1 VRIVGGTAGGRR
13 LITPKG
19 ADIRPTSD
27 KVKEALYSI
36 LAGKMGPLEGCA
48 VLDVFAGTGNLGIEA
63 LSRGAGRAVFI
74 DSGREAAAIIAKNL
88 ELTGFVDRA
97 GIIARDF
104 RTALTALE
112 AKGELFGLVF
122 IDPPYQKGLLEICL
136 ALLGESPLID
146 DETVIV
152 AEHSSREEIG
162 THYGMLHR
170 CDSRVYGDTA
180 LAFFIKHKKGSS

>member
-1 VRIVGGTAGGRR
+1 VRIVGGSAGGRK
-13 LITPKG
+13 LLTPRG
-19 ADIRPTSD
+19 LDTRPTSD
-27 KVKEALYSI
+27 KVKEALFSI
-36 LAGKMGPLEGCA
+36 LAGMMGPLDGCA

-88 ELTGFVDRA
+88 ELTGFGDRA
-97 GIIARDF
+97 GVVARDF
-104 RTALTALE
+104 RSALTAME
-112 AKGELFGLVF
+112 AKGELFELIF
-122 IDPPYQKGLLEICL
+122 IDPPYQKGLLEKCL
-136 ALLGESPLID
+136 AQLGESPIID
-146 DETVIV
+146 NGAVIV

-162 THYGMLHR
+162 TEYGMLQR